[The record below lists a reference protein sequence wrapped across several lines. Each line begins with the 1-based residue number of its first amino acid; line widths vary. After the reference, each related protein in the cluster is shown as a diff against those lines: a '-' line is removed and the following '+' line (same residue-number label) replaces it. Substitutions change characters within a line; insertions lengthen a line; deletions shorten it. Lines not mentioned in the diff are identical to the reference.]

1 MCDISDPSP
10 STKHHGDCPHLG
22 RIGDQCAV
30 TCNHGYLPGAGM
42 RPFTCSADGKWV
54 GGHVNCTAVKCPAEH
69 DSDMS
74 WDSDM
79 ENPGDN
85 VTCAEGSYDPT
96 DPSVCRV
103 DACRPGYVPAP
114 GKSNGDLI
122 CTADGTWMP
131 GPGFN
136 FECVKRTCPASDP
149 SLSTKHHGGCPLGH
163 FGDKCAVACDQGYL
177 PNPHNTPFTCSA
189 DGKWVGGHVNCT
201 KATCDISD
209 PSPSTKHHGDCPH
222 LGRIGDQ

>member
-103 DACRPGYVPAP
+103 DARSGVQLQVCQEDVSCFGSFVIHEASR
-114 GKSNGDLI
+114 
-122 CTADGTWMP
+122 WM
-131 GPGFN
+131 
-136 FECVKRTCPASDP
+136 
-149 SLSTKHHGGCPLGH
+149 
-163 FGDKCAVACDQGYL
+163 
-177 PNPHNTPFTCSA
+177 SA
-189 DGKWVGGHVNCT
+189 
-201 KATCDISD
+201 
-209 PSPSTKHHGDCPH
+209 
-222 LGRIGDQ
+222 